1 MINDREYS
9 DVTFILDDQAVYA
22 HKSILASRC
31 EIFAA
36 MFRSGMR
43 ESVEREIHLPNT
55 NRSIFILLLEYIYTD
70 CVKVEVEQTIDLYA
84 LADLYQLKKLRDTCL
99 SVLKWGLTTDN
110 VAMLLQHSTDMRCDD
125 LKEICMNFIVMNFD
139 VVSKGPHIKI
149 LRHELLLE
157 ILANRP

>member
-1 MINDREYS
+1 MINDSEYS
-9 DVTFILDDQAVYA
+9 DVTFILEDQPIFA
-22 HKSILASRC
+22 HKSILSSRC

-43 ESVEREIHLPNT
+43 ESVEREIHLPNES
-55 NRSIFILLLEYIYTD
+55 RSIFILLLEYIYTD
-70 CVKVEVEQTIDLYA
+70 CVKVEVEQAIDLYA
-84 LADLYQLKKLRDTCL
+84 LADLYQLNKLRDTCR
-99 SVLKWGLTTDN
+99 SVLKLNLTTDN
-110 VAMLLQHSTDMRCDD
+110 VAMLLQHSSDMRCYD
-125 LKEICMNFIVMNFD
+125 LKDISMDYIIVNFD